1 MERVKKVNYLD
12 LLLLGAG
19 LVVWSIIFEASIGF
33 KILT

>member
-19 LVVWSIIFEASIGF
+19 LVVWSIRFESGMGF